1 LARFASVPVTSI
13 KLRLD
18 WASATV
24 APPVSDMATT
34 AMAKAFLIV
43 ELRKLLF
50 PRQRLNL
57 PHPRLRQR
65 NARAAVPSFD
75 RFHV

>member
-1 LARFASVPVTSI
+1 
-13 KLRLD
+13 
-18 WASATV
+18 
-24 APPVSDMATT
+24 MATT

-43 ELRKLLF
+43 ELRRLLF

-65 NARAAVPSFD
+65 NARAAVPSAD
-75 RFHV
+75 QFHV

>member
-13 KLRLD
+13 RLRLD

-24 APPVSDMATT
+24 APLVSDIAIT
-34 AMAKAFLIV
+34 AMPKIFRIV
-43 ELRKLLF
+43 KLLRLLF

-57 PHPRLRQR
+57 LHPRLRQR